1 MGLGKVTLAELTTLG
16 WDSLGKGQLT
26 AGTQGNGAVA
36 FGPSCL
42 FILLN
47 SS

>member
-1 MGLGKVTLAELTTLG
+1 MRLGKVTLAELTTLG
-16 WDSLGKGQLT
+16 WDLLGKGQLT
-26 AGTQGNGAVA
+26 AGRQGNGAVA
-36 FGPSCL
+36 FDPLCL

>member
-1 MGLGKVTLAELTTLG
+1 MGLEKVTLAELTTDAWHL
-16 WDSLGKGQLT
+16 LGKGQLR
-26 AGTQGNGAVA
+26 AGRQGNGAAA